1 MRFVLGIVHCDFSRL
16 PVLSATLERSAY
28 VVSLR
33 VFPDALEAGH
43 SQRRPVGRPAMPPS
57 ALGDNIMFRFH
68 SSADAQVRA
77 RRERD
82 ARLFRCPSGVH
93 YRKRHP
99 LDCGKEGCPL
109 CHGDKVYGAKSLQAL
124 RADVAFREALA
135 QG

>member
-43 SQRRPVGRPAMPPS
+43 SQRRHVGRPAMPPS
-57 ALGDNIMFRFH
+57 ALGDNTMFRFH
-68 SSADAQVRA
+68 SAADARVRA
-77 RRERD
+77 RRDRA
-82 ARLFRCPSGVH
+82 ARSYRCPLGVH

-99 LDCGKEGCPL
+99 LDCGKADCAV
-109 CHGDKVYGAKSLQAL
+109 CHGDKVYGAKSRQAL
-124 RADVAFREALA
+124 RSDVAYREGLD
-135 QG
+135 QV